1 MTNPDRPMR
10 VLMSADAARHL
21 GTELSRR
28 RLFGIAGSA
37 ALAAFLASCG
47 GDDDDDAG
55 GTSGAASDTGSS
67 TGGTTA
73 TVPAQGSGD
82 SSANSFNLFTW
93 AEYDDPEVMSA
104 FGNIEITIYNSNEEA
119 IQKLVTAGGNSGFDM
134 MCPTGTYIPQLV
146 GEDLLQPLDLTRIT
160 NFKNLDKP
168 YTNQPWDPGNKYSIC
183 KDWGSTGWIYDKT
196 IIDREITTW
205 SDFIDVAMNEASG
218 SVSVLDA
225 PNELTG
231 LYFWANDIDW
241 TTTDP
246 AQLAACEDSMV
257 NQFAQHVKAFD
268 SYPGINLTQGNYA
281 LSQVWNGDARQGL
294 LSIQAAGGDPADY
307 GYAAVGAPKSEL
319 WMDTWVIFK
328 GAANVDAAYNFMNY
342 ILQPEVSA
350 KEIAFHGYNTAVLG
364 SREAL
369 PADTPFLDMVYFT
382 DEEVSRMVAGSLDN
396 QDAIVE
402 IYNKVKAAAG
412 A

>member
-1 MTNPDRPMR
+1 MTSPDRPMR
-10 VLMSADAARHL
+10 VLMSADTARHL

-47 GDDDDDAG
+47 DDDDDDAG
-55 GTSGAASDTGSS
+55 GTSGQASDTGSS
-67 TGGTTA
+67 TGATTA

-82 SSANSFNLFTW
+82 SGANSFNLFTW

-104 FGNIEITIYNSNEEA
+104 FGNVEITIYNSNEEA

-146 GEDLLQPLDLTRIT
+146 GEDLLQPLDLSRIT

-168 YTNQPWDPGNKYSIC
+168 FTNQAWDPGNKYSIC

-196 IIDREITTW
+196 VISREIKTW
-205 SDFIDVAMNEASG
+205 GDFLDVAMNEASG
-218 SVSVLDA
+218 NVSVLDA
-225 PNELTG
+225 PNDLTG
-231 LYFWANDIDW
+231 IYFWANDIDW

-246 AQLAACEDSMV
+246 AHLSACEDFMV
-257 NQFAQHVKAFD
+257 NQLAPHIKAFD
-268 SYPGINLTQGNYA
+268 SYPGINLAQGNYA
-281 LSQVWNGDARQGL
+281 LSQAWNGDARQGL
-294 LSIQAAGGDPADY
+294 LSIQSGGGDPADY
-307 GYAAVGAPKSEL
+307 GYAAVGAPKTEL
-319 WMDTWVIFK
+319 WMDNWVILK
-328 GAANVDAAYNFMNY
+328 DAANLDAAYNFMNY

-364 SREAL
+364 SKEAL
-369 PADTPFLDMVYFT
+369 PADTQFLDMVYFT
-382 DEEVSRMVAGSLDN
+382 EEETSRMVSGSLAN
-396 QDAIVE
+396 QDAIVD